1 MPLCVKRPIPEL
13 SVPPLR
19 GAVWLEAV
27 RRELAVVEQDVGH
40 VAADGQGHAW
50 ATTAYH
56 HRAAKKGK
64 PGLKFQGSWQPL
76 LVKNIL

>member
-27 RRELAVVEQDVGH
+27 RRQLAVVEQDVGH

-50 ATTAYH
+50 ATTAFNTKTSLCSSLEMQY
-56 HRAAKKGK
+56 KDGK
-64 PGLKFQGSWQPL
+64 ANQ
-76 LVKNIL
+76 V